1 MVDSLS
7 PGAVVML
14 ICGLG
19 LLYGGLIYYVSKAIN
34 GENKID

>member
-7 PGAVVML
+7 IGAVVML

-19 LLYGGLIYYVSKAIN
+19 LLYGGLIYYISRVIN
-34 GENKID
+34 SEE